1 MDGRWTRYFFVLC
14 GLMWVNY
21 EIIIIKVWLPLLTR
35 WTHHPLGC
43 VLVWQLFWECCC
55 SEPSESLHF
64 TVNTRTESSKYTGQL
79 QNHASLYIYNTFSVE
94 WQPYLNCSLMFADG
108 SDHQLPGSIYF
119 YILPVD
125 DYFWTKARCNGAVQ
139 VFHLAWPLLCC
150 FSPLAGPSAPGS
162 CRFSAEAPSCPTHH
176 TTSCSWYDS
185 CAGGAESDITF
196 LVKRE
201 RAVKLTEKSW
211 KCCCLST
218 VWKRMVVWHMTDR
231 WTECSHRLRSLF
243 YGLWA
248 FMVDYS
254 LHCLYFPLNGHYVVL
269 EKKLELRILIFTILM
284 RSIRN
289 IL

>member
-1 MDGRWTRYFFVLC
+1 MTPIADEMNTPSTGVCFSVAAVLR
-14 GLMWVNY
+14 V
-21 EIIIIKVWLPLLTR
+21 LLLWAVRIT
-35 WTHHPLGC
+35 
-43 VLVWQLFWECCC
+43 
-55 SEPSESLHF
+55 SLHCKHTNWKFEIHWPVAEPCF
-64 TVNTRTESSKYTGQL
+64 TVHL
-79 QNHASLYIYNTFSVE
+79 HTFSVE

-119 YILPVD
+119 YILPVND
-125 DYFWTKARCNGAVQ
+125 CFWTKARCNGAVQ

-201 RAVKLTEKSW
+201 RAVKWTEKSW

-218 VWKRMVVWHMTDR
+218 VWKRMVVWHTTDR
-231 WTECSHRLRSLF
+231 WTECSHRLRSLL